1 MINRTAGML
10 ALMAMLLPMAASQ
23 GAERIES
30 RDPGMRWFTDLDA
43 AIAEARDRNIPLF
56 VGLHKDH

>member
-1 MINRTAGML
+1 ML

-23 GAERIES
+23 GAERVEA

-43 AIAEARDRNIPLF
+43 AIAEARDRNIPLY

>member
-1 MINRTAGML
+1 MV

-23 GAERIES
+23 GAGQMEARE
-30 RDPGMRWFTDLDA
+30 PGMRWFTDLEA
-43 AIAEARDRNIPLF
+43 AIAEAKDRNIPLY

>member
-1 MINRTAGML
+1 ML

-23 GAERIES
+23 GADQVTA

-43 AIAEARDRNIPLF
+43 AIAEARDRNIPLY
-56 VGLHKDH
+56 VGIHKDH